1 MYMSF
6 SPLVPPLPPPSLSL
20 SLSVSLCLSLSLSP
34 SLSLSLS
41 LSVEYNLESAES
53 DTLLLNLLDQVE
65 EAALDE
71 QNHMERS
78 SNRYPALFGLYPLPG
93 REDALENRTP
103 ALPPSEHEGI
113 KLLVKISELR

>member
-1 MYMSF
+1 MTNDHFTHTQSLLVHVHVYMPF
-6 SPLVPPLPPPSLSL
+6 SLLFLL
-20 SLSVSLCLSLSLSP
+20 F